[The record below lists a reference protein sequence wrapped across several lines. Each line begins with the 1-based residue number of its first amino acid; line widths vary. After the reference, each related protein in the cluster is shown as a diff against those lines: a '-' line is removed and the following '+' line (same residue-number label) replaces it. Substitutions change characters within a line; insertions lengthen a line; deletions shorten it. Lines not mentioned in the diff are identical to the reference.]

1 MGLEGPGAT
10 GSPGAARAG
19 TGTPLAPLGG
29 MPHERPASGHLA
41 AALAAALALLCV
53 LSPPARAQS
62 PDTATS
68 ARRQQA
74 VRLRLEQRFPEA
86 LAAYRALASGDG
98 ASYEDRFWVA
108 KLESWTGR
116 LAAAESAFVRL
127 LEERPDD
134 EDSRLALAAVRR
146 WRAGPSAAPWEADLE
161 YFGERLSGQPA
172 THGAT
177 LALGAR
183 SPRLRWRGAVTVQE
197 KFQRTESRVGGEMGL
212 RTAAVELRWSAF
224 VAPGAEVLPRQTYGL
239 GIGGTVGRLVLG
251 ADYGFLDYRDADVH
265 QAGPAVELYAG
276 RHWLLAGRYRYSS
289 TRFAGGPAVGNHG
302 GSLTLGY
309 LYGPANLLRIF
320 GSAGGE
326 SFSGPSR
333 ELVGEFDA
341 VTIGAAWRHFPAA
354 RLGLELLYARQHR
367 SDGVNQDSYG
377 LRLVQR
383 W

>member
-1 MGLEGPGAT
+1 MPDARPAPRRRLAAT
-10 GSPGAARAG
+10 SAVLAALCL
-19 TGTPLAPLGG
+19 LAP
-29 MPHERPASGHLA
+29 P
-41 AALAAALALLCV
+41 V
-53 LSPPARAQS
+53 RAQA
-62 PDTATS
+62 PDTTAS
-68 ARRQQA
+68 ARRQHA
-74 VRLRLEQRFPEA
+74 ERLRLEQRYPEA
-86 LAAYRALASGDG
+86 LVAYRALVSGDS

-127 LEERPDD
+127 LDERPDD
-134 EDSRLALAAVRR
+134 EDSRLALADVRR
-146 WRAGPSAAPWEADLE
+146 WRADPSAAPWEADLE
-161 YFGERLSGQPA
+161 YFGERLAGQPA

-197 KFQRTESRVGGEMGL
+197 KFQRTESRVGGEMAY
-212 RTAAVELRWSAF
+212 RAAPVELRWSAF

-239 GIGGTVGRLVLG
+239 GVSGTVGHLVLG
-251 ADYGFLDYRDADVH
+251 ADYGFVDYRDADVH

-276 RHWLLAGRYRYSS
+276 RHWLLAGRYHYSS
-289 TRFAGGPAVGNHG
+289 TRFAAGGPAVGNHG

-309 LYGPANLLRIF
+309 LYGPANLLRII

-333 ELVGEFDA
+333 ELVGELDA
-341 VTIGAAWRHFPAA
+341 VTIGAAWRHFLAP
-354 RLGLELLYARQHR
+354 RFGLELLYARQHR
-367 SDGVNQDSYG
+367 SGGVNQASYG